1 MLYLISLLKLFYI
14 TYLGTLISDLQSY
27 QNIILMELD
36 IPEEQKSDTK
46 SESNG
51 NLHIGGRKC
60 TIPDKRPVDQWTVL
74 YIGEEGVALT
84 NLMLTLN
91 RCPFYSYNPK
101 SHSLRPETMNV
112 NQQLMKRF
120 YVIEKT
126 KDADLIGIL
135 VATLGVANYLDIIE
149 RVKRLITASGKK
161 YYTFIVGKL
170 NPAKLA
176 NFPEIDVYTLIACP
190 ENSLLDSRDFYRPVI
205 TPFELEVALNSNRQW
220 TGDYTTDFRQ
230 LLPGISFLRFV
241 ID

>member
-120 YVIEKT
+120 YVIQIQEQKI
-126 KDADLIGIL
+126 K
-135 VATLGVANYLDIIE
+135 
-149 RVKRLITASGKK
+149 S
-161 YYTFIVGKL
+161 
-170 NPAKLA
+170 
-176 NFPEIDVYTLIACP
+176 
-190 ENSLLDSRDFYRPVI
+190 
-205 TPFELEVALNSNRQW
+205 
-220 TGDYTTDFRQ
+220 
-230 LLPGISFLRFV
+230 
-241 ID
+241 